1 MALEYEILDHTADL
15 GVIVKADSLKNLF
28 VNAANVMAD
37 LMVKGDGRGKKEV
50 RGIVIEGMDY
60 ADLMVRWLGEILY
73 LFYSEKLIGKSI
85 QIKSLTHKRISSF
98 IEFTQFDPLNSEV
111 IREIKAVTYHKI
123 AVEKRG
129 KRWEAMVIF
138 DI

>member
-15 GVIVKADSLKNLF
+15 GVIVKANSLKNLF
-28 VNAANVMAD
+28 VHAANVMTE

-50 RGIVIEGMDY
+50 REIVIEGMDY

-98 IEFTQFDPLNSEV
+98 IEFTQFDPQNSEV

-123 AVEKRG
+123 AVKKTG
-129 KRWEAMVIF
+129 KTWKTMVIF

>member
-1 MALEYEILDHTADL
+1 MALEYEILNHTADL
-15 GVIVKADSLKNLF
+15 GVIVKANSLRNLF
-28 VNAANVMAD
+28 VHAANAMTD

-98 IEFTQFDPLNSEV
+98 IEFTQFDPQNSKI
-111 IREIKAVTYHKI
+111 IREIKAVTYYKI
-123 AVEKRG
+123 AVKKTG
-129 KRWEAMVIF
+129 KTWKTMVIF

>member
-98 IEFTQFDPLNSEV
+98 IEFTQFDPQNSEV

-123 AVEKRG
+123 AVKKTG
-129 KRWEAMVIF
+129 KTWETMVIF

>member
-98 IEFTQFDPLNSEV
+98 IEFTQFDPQNSEV

>member
-1 MALEYEILDHTADL
+1 MALEYEILNHTADL
-15 GVIVKADSLKNLF
+15 GVIVKANSLKNLF
-28 VNAANVMAD
+28 VHAANVMTE

-50 RGIVIEGMDY
+50 REIVIEGMDY

-98 IEFTQFDPLNSEV
+98 IEFTQFDPQNSEI